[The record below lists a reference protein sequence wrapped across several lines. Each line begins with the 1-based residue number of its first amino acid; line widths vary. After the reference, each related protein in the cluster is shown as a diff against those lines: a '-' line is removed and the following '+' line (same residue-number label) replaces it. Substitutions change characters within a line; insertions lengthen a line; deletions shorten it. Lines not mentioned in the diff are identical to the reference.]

1 MDNSETVC
9 LLMRLN
15 VRNSIPVSDGFG
27 CSEHIL
33 NALVSKVYTTD
44 GGSANLNKIVFL
56 SFFNVYVFPE

>member
-1 MDNSETVC
+1 M
-9 LLMRLN
+9 
-15 VRNSIPVSDGFG
+15 RNSIPVSDGFG